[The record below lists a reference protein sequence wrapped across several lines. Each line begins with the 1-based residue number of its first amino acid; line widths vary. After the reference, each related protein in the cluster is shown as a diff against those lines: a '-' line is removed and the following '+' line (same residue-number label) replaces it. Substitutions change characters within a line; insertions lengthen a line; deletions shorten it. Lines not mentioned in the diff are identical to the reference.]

1 VPGAA
6 TFELSLSRQVT
17 APDRRPQSAP
27 DHASRPSHR
36 RRPARHASS
45 EQQACSAVMR
55 ERGTTREHRD
65 AAVQRYYD
73 PGTGQFMSLDPLNQ
87 MTNAGYS
94 FVKDNPFGGTDP
106 NGLLFYEDGEG
117 GGASES
123 GGAPVGGE
131 SGGGS
136 GGGAEVEDTYFG
148 PEVPSPEPIEIAA
161 DQNARTHFES
171 QDRPGAA
178 EDGADG
184 SLNLSTE
191 ESWGDLAT
199 LEDHFLRHGPDFSSG
214 SSDEYAQQASQFLQQ
229 IDQEGLEVKVAP
241 NGTIRIY
248 DPSTNTFGSFNPDGT
263 TKTFFKPTTGP
274 AYWAT
279 QPGVSPWGGP

>member
-1 VPGAA
+1 MNHERTACTTVIARLLVGLVSILAGTAA
-6 TFELSLSRQVT
+6 SPSLSLRDQPQV
-17 APDRRPQSAP
+17 SAVALP
-27 DHASRPSHR
+27 AGQAVGPHQPILAGASRPTG
-36 RRPARHASS
+36 PTYD
-45 EQQACSAVMR
+45 QSA
-55 ERGTTREHRD
+55 TD
-65 AAVQRYYD
+65 AWLADGRNV
-73 PGTGQFMSLDPLNQ
+73 T
-87 MTNAGYS
+87 
-94 FVKDNPFGGTDP
+94 GGTAQFQRSP
-106 NGLLFYEDGEG
+106 
-117 GGASES
+117 S
-123 GGAPVGGE
+123 GRLSHAYDLATNNAAAPW
-131 SGGGS
+131 SQ
-136 GGGAEVEDTYFG
+136 
-148 PEVPSPEPIEIAA
+148 PSQATAHDSREPIGSSSVDKAA
-161 DQNARTHFES
+161 PSVVALS
-171 QDRPGAA
+171 VAA

-191 ESWGDLAT
+191 ESWGDLAKI
-199 LEDHFLRHGPDFSSG
+199 EDHFLRHGPDFSSG